1 MKKKFRVKKNQEFQS
16 ILGQRQFV
24 NSDSFTIYYRTRS
37 LDHSRV
43 GISASKKLGNA
54 VVRNKVKRQIRMICQ
69 QILSF
74 DEEID
79 IIVLARK
86 KYFDYSFKE
95 NIEQFNE
102 LMKKIKIR
110 RK

>member
-1 MKKKFRVKKNQEFQS
+1 MKKKFRVKKNQEFQR
-16 ILGQRQFV
+16 ILCQRQFV
-24 NSDSFTIYYRTRS
+24 NSYIFTIYYQQRS
-37 LDHSRV
+37 LEYSRV

-54 VVRNKVKRQIRMICQ
+54 VVRSKVKRQIRMICQ
-69 QILSF
+69 QVLSF
-74 DEEID
+74 NEEID

-95 NIEQFNE
+95 NLEQFSE